1 MQRIRWNW
9 VVSGLVGAFVLTMLL
24 TLASQVAVAAKGGG
38 GGGGCNRGD
47 IVCPGN
53 YDPVICSD
61 GVTYQNSC
69 VAFRNCAKRCE
80 STGGGGPIP

>member
-1 MQRIRWNW
+1 MENTRLNW
-9 VVSGLVGAFVLTMLL
+9 AVSGLVGAFVLTMIL
-24 TLASQVAVAAKGGG
+24 TLASQVAVAGKG

-80 STGGGGPIP
+80 SVGDGGPIP